1 MRYIKTFYTNDD
13 DKINNW
19 LKENNFYLV
28 SIEQLINGV
37 RIIYDDNK
45 NNENEEMKKFIIETV
60 HEEVKAIR
68 EIYESFVQ
76 VNKN

>member
-13 DKINNW
+13 DRINNW

-28 SIEQLINGV
+28 SIEQIPNYT
-37 RIIYDDNK
+37 RIIYED
-45 NNENEEMKKFIIETV
+45 NNEQNKTEMKNFIIETV